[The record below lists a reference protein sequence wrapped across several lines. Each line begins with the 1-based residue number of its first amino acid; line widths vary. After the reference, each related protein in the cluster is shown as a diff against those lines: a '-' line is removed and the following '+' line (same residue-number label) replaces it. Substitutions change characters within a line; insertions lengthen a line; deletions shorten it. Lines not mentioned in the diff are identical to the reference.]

1 MTVDAS
7 NDLMHRFQLERASVR
22 GAFVRLERTWRDV
35 AANGVYPAPV
45 LEATAGSVERILES
59 VQTAAGLDLTAFWPW

>member
-1 MTVDAS
+1 MRTNEEELSAQRPAEDMR
-7 NDLMHRFQLERASVR
+7 DLP
-22 GAFVRLERTWRDV
+22 FVL
-35 AANGVYPAPV
+35 GVYPAPV